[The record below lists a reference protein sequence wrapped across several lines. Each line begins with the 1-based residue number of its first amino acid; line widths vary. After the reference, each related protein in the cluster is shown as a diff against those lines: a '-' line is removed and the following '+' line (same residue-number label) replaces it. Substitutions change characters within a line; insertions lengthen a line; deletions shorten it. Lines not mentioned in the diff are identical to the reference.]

1 MYINGIISFNSGWQI
16 LQANKIEALAD
27 IQEALTEL
35 TLEALQEQEMRRP
48 NPYSAD
54 KQAEPRI
61 SRLSFHRYWESI
73 MRHLNW
79 GSYRARSESGKGIN
93 LYIRSLK
100 DGVSSKMLFAD
111 RMMLFP
117 NWVLVEVPKVNQ
129 TGICDVSV
137 LIVPHE
143 TLMNGYFLEE
153 HRVPDPGM
161 FFERCDA
168 QINDLMPI
176 QHIAPFVVIGF
187 SEINKAIS
195 VREIPV
201 NENGN
206 FSHGNTIER
215 ALEFP
220 KEYYQAG
227 ISILSYFG
235 DVLKHKYPGIQAKL
249 RIEQDGNIVRLHIQ
263 TEDGSKEIIE
273 KTLEEYALVV
283 TDKASPEILFEDKLQ
298 IMALNNKLEMA
309 KMEVRQ
315 TRDMLMLTESSY
327 SGRVNTLEEEVK
339 FLRDQVGN
347 QMLLVHDSHKIIE
360 KQMDKEERLLITQ
373 IDYTNIL
380 VKDLI
385 DEAACSRELVIALTT
400 INEKLE
406 TGIVIQDE
414 EEVKK
419 AIVTVREGSADIYNE
434 LENALKNTMYGVS
447 GNAVYQWLLQVS
459 SHF

>member
-1 MYINGIISFNSGWQI
+1 
-16 LQANKIEALAD
+16 
-27 IQEALTEL
+27 
-35 TLEALQEQEMRRP
+35 
-48 NPYSAD
+48 
-54 KQAEPRI
+54 
-61 SRLSFHRYWESI
+61 
-73 MRHLNW
+73 
-79 GSYRARSESGKGIN
+79 
-93 LYIRSLK
+93 
-100 DGVSSKMLFAD
+100 
-111 RMMLFP
+111 
-117 NWVLVEVPKVNQ
+117 
-129 TGICDVSV
+129 
-137 LIVPHE
+137 
-143 TLMNGYFLEE
+143 
-153 HRVPDPGM
+153 
-161 FFERCDA
+161 
-168 QINDLMPI
+168 
-176 QHIAPFVVIGF
+176 
-187 SEINKAIS
+187 
-195 VREIPV
+195 
-201 NENGN
+201 
-206 FSHGNTIER
+206 
-215 ALEFP
+215 
-220 KEYYQAG
+220 
-227 ISILSYFG
+227 
-235 DVLKHKYPGIQAKL
+235 L

-360 KQMDKEERLLITQ
+360 KQLDKEERLLITQ

-385 DEAACSRELVIALTT
+385 DEAACSKELVIALTT

-419 AIVTVREGSADIYNE
+419 AIVTVRDGSTDIYNE

-447 GNAVYQWLLQVS
+447 GNVVYQWLLQVS
-459 SHF
+459 SRF